1 VVVLLVDELELAAVE
16 LEVVFAI
23 CCDVE
28 DVATVEE
35 TGIKVV
41 RVRVMVVEAVSVMI
55 VTTVSVE
62 RTIDGWLVEVL
73 PATLDCDPWSTPCS
87 GLTIAIA
94 KMRETITETAITDA
108 KTSSNLSW
116 RFKVPSGQEVSRYV
130 MYCDRFGFRRSI
142 MESCD
147 IFLGAKKARLLFYYE
162 NLGTRICY
170 DAGRNAS

>member
-1 VVVLLVDELELAAVE
+1 VVVLLVEELELAAVV
-16 LEVVFAI
+16 LKVVLAS
-23 CCDVE
+23 CCSVENDV
-28 DVATVEE
+28 TVEE

-41 RVRVMVVEAVSVMI
+41 RVSVIVVEAVSVMI
-55 VTTVSVE
+55 VMTVSVE
-62 RTIDGWLVEVL
+62 RTIDVWLVEVL
-73 PATLDCDPWSTPCS
+73 PAILDCDPWSTPCS

-116 RFKVPSGQEVSRYV
+116 RFKVPSGQEVSGYV

-147 IFLGAKKARLLFYYE
+147 IFLVAKKARRLFYYE

-170 DAGRNAS
+170 HARRNAS